1 MKFLFDLF
9 PVILFFVAFKLFGIY
24 PATAVAIGATVL
36 QIAWVR
42 FRHGKVEPM
51 QWVSLAII
59 GVFGG
64 ATIVLHNDTFIKWKP
79 TVLYWLFAVTLIGS
93 VIGWRKNLIRAM
105 MEKQVTLPDPM
116 WGRLNTAWAV
126 FFAAMGALNLYVA
139 YQFSTDTW
147 VNFKLFG
154 SMGLML
160 VFIVAQSIWLS
171 RHIEETP
178 SQKSRPD

>member
-1 MKFLFDLF
+1 M
-9 PVILFFVAFKLFGIY
+9 
-24 PATAVAIGATVL
+24 
-36 QIAWVR
+36 
-42 FRHGKVEPM
+42 
-51 QWVSLAII
+51 
-59 GVFGG
+59 
-64 ATIVLHNDTFIKWKP
+64 LHNDTFIKWKP

-171 RHIEETP
+171 RHIQETP
-178 SQKSRPD
+178 SQNGRPD